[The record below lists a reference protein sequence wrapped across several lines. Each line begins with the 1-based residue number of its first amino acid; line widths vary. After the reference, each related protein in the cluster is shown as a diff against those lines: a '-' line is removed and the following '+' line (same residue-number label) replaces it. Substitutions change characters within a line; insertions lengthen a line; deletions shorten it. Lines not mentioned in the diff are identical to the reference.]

1 MGGQGRCLMLLDLA
15 CEWRSLLRARSYSLG
30 MISVIALAVA
40 INSAVLAVV
49 APALIEPLPFAA
61 SGASLVSFREVNRS
75 GQNPTLVAPRDFP
88 LLNRLPGLSSVAAY
102 VHGPEIEFT
111 VAGAET
117 NRRLPGAIVSG
128 DFFSTLGANAALGR
142 ALGPADDLAGAPRTI
157 VLSNALW
164 ARQFSA
170 DARAIG
176 KRIELNGRDYL
187 VVGIMPASFQ
197 FPANAML
204 WIARPHEAYQA
215 LGRSD
220 ILVPSYGVIG
230 RMRPGVSL
238 RALQH
243 QAALLHPAGTSGS
256 VLHFRV
262 ASLRDQLYGSVR
274 AQLIL
279 AWVVAGCFLVIACA
293 DLASLAATRWGARR
307 SEVALRA
314 ALGGGRIAA
323 LRPAIFESV
332 ILAAAGAALGGLLGS
347 WITAWYRSMAPPALR
362 LGTPISA
369 LEMAAILVPLVLA
382 IHLAAAL
389 ATVRREMRGAA
400 PAQGLRVGRARFGAI
415 LAVAQIALTIG
426 FVAAGGVAALT
437 LIRALWTK
445 PGFAVAPS
453 HLLVADIDLPALKY
467 PTPAAQNLLFSR
479 MLHRVAALPGI
490 AQAAWASQVP
500 VRDGAFVVPVRV
512 RRDGRAV
519 VSAADCFVVSR
530 SYFGTIGL
538 RPNAGR
544 SWESDVDRGVIVN
557 ADAARKFWGD
567 ESPMGQWISFAPPG
581 SGPGSWRRVIGVA
594 PSVLVDDPDGNA
606 QIYALFDEFPIPS
619 SSRTLLIRSAKP
631 AAVVPELRRVAEEI
645 APTAPLEHSATLA
658 AVIATRLAPQQL
670 AAAALG
676 LVALVGLA
684 LVTMGTFA
692 LAGYLFRCRELE
704 FAVRLALGAPPASVR
719 SLVLASAGAWML
731 LGTGFGAIL
740 LYLIAGGLR
749 ALGATSSGLTAVV
762 VFLAATLVNAA
773 VLAGCIPS
781 ALQAARTPPAGL
793 LRCR

>member
-1 MGGQGRCLMLLDLA
+1 MLLDLA

-30 MISVIALAVA
+30 TTSVIALAVA

-61 SGASLVSFREVNRS
+61 SGGNLVSFREVNRS

-88 LLNRLPGLSSVAAY
+88 LLSRLPGLTSVAAY

-111 VAGAET
+111 AAGAET
-117 NRRLPGAIVSG
+117 LRRLPGAIVSG
-128 DFFSTLGANAALGR
+128 NFFSTLGVTAALGR
-142 ALGPADDLAGAPRTI
+142 VLGPADDLAGAPRTI

-204 WIARPHEAYQA
+204 WIARPQEAYQA

-238 RALQH
+238 RVLQH

-262 ASLRDQLYGSVR
+262 VSLRLQLYGSVR

-279 AWVVAGCFLVIACA
+279 AWLVAGCFLVIACA
-293 DLASLAATRWGARR
+293 DVASLAATRWGARR
-307 SEVALRA
+307 SELALRA

-369 LEMAAILVPLVLA
+369 LETAAILMPLVLA
-382 IHLAAAL
+382 ICLAAAL
-389 ATVRREMRGAA
+389 ATVRREVRGAA

-426 FVAAGGVAALT
+426 FVAAGGIAALT
-437 LIRALWTK
+437 LIRALRIK

-512 RRDGRAV
+512 RRDGRAA
-519 VSAADCFVVSR
+519 VSAADCFVVSP
-530 SYFGTIGL
+530 SYFDTIGL

-557 ADAARKFWGD
+557 ADAARKFWGH
-567 ESPMGQWISFAPPG
+567 ESPIGQWITFAPPG

-594 PSVLVDDPDGNA
+594 PSVLVHDPEGKA
-606 QIYALFDEFPIPS
+606 QIYALFDEFPVPS

-631 AAVVPELRRVAEEI
+631 AAIVPELRRVAGEI